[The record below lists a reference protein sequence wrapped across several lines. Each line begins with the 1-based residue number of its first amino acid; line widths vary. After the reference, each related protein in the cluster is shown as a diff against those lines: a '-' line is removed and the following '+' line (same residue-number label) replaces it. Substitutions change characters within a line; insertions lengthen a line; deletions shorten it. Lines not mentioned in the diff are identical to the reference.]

1 MRPAARSIPLLAVLP
16 CSLLRH
22 IPFVHDTSCDH
33 RGGTQYIQ
41 PLEWKGQLKRREP
54 RTTAS
59 TCLITY
65 LRREAVYGSQGCVVP
80 DHGASRGVY
89 TNPSL
94 SSLRYHTRHT
104 ELAV

>member
-1 MRPAARSIPLLAVLP
+1 MTPRVTIVAARM
-16 CSLLRH
+16 
-22 IPFVHDTSCDH
+22 
-33 RGGTQYIQ
+33 YIQ

-65 LRREAVYGSQGCVVP
+65 LRREAVYGSQWCVVP

-94 SSLRYHTRHT
+94 SSLRITHVKLNLLYSTHPTVTH
-104 ELAV
+104 